1 MNKPALLYTSP
12 GGATIHSYPLT
23 GGKREFER
31 YLECYL
37 GTCVFHNT
45 LKEAKEAVRF
55 WHNFVKPITYWE
67 RFAIPPWHPQEP
79 CHSRS
84 LRSLCLHIV
93 ALITRIIWYIVRW
106 LSECEARAVWLALLM
121 YQIVCSSVPQCLH
134 IDTIQLA
141 SWLQSVTMYWHYIP
155 DMLL

>member
-55 WHNFVKPITYWE
+55 WHNFVKPITLL
-67 RFAIPPWHPQEP
+67 RIILIPPWHPWESS
-79 CHSRS
+79 HSRS
-84 LRSLCLHIV
+84 LRSLSLHIV
-93 ALITRIIWYIVRW
+93 ARLPLLNVQQWRDW
-106 LSECEARAVWLALLM
+106 SECEARAGWLALLM

-141 SWLQSVTMYWHYIP
+141 SWLQSVTTYWL
-155 DMLL
+155 MLWYPL